1 MARDVSRARFRPV
14 TCRALCSIGAASGRR
29 KSEEPPLLLPI
40 VRQIPGEH
48 CEPCGRQLD
57 GLVAGQDRANDFRRE
72 IKRDAR
78 APPDNRA

>member
-14 TCRALCSIGAASGRR
+14 TCRALCWIGAASGRR

-48 CEPCGRQLD
+48 DEPRRRQLD
-57 GLVAGQDRANDFRRE
+57 GWRPLGSAKSESFIPYNFNAGH
-72 IKRDAR
+72 
-78 APPDNRA
+78 